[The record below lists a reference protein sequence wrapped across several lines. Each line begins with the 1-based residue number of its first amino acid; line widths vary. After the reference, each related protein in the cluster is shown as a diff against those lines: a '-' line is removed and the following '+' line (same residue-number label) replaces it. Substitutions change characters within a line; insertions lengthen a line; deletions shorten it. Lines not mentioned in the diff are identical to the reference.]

1 MNANCISTAYPE
13 KINYYKKRECVH
25 SAYIIDVKHVEY
37 PSQEIKHFTCQFQ
50 CLLKKLSFFTLP
62 SMKKKKYSCMKP
74 IMEVPKTQP
83 MQ

>member
-1 MNANCISTAYPE
+1 MPFPFLNLSLATAVMYSESMNANCISTAYPE

-50 CLLKKLSFFTLP
+50 CLLKKLSFSL
-62 SMKKKKYSCMKP
+62 YH
-74 IMEVPKTQP
+74 Q
-83 MQ
+83 